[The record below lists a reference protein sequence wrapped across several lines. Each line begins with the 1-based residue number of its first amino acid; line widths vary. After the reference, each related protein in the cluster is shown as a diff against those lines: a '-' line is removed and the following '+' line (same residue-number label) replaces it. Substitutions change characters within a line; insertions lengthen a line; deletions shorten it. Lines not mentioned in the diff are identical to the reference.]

1 LITVVHDGESRV
13 VQFSHFSV
21 KEFLT
26 SDRLAAAAGD
36 ISFHHIDLEPAH
48 TILAQACLGVLLR
61 LDNSPRKTCIQRFPL
76 AEYAAQHWVDHALF
90 GNVPLRIK
98 YGMFDPDKPHFS
110 RWIQIHD
117 MDRNFQIS
125 DDETHLVC
133 PDAVPL
139 YYAALCGLRDVVE
152 KLISEHPEHISARG
166 GSSGTVLHAASS
178 QNHLKVVQSLLK
190 HHADVNVLAQWGWTP
205 LHVASDLGHLD
216 IGRCLLEHGAIVNA
230 KVHHDDHVTPLD
242 LVAENGHLEFARM
255 LLRHNADVNI
265 QDGTKYTPLRSA
277 LDSGHI
283 DVARLLL
290 DHGADPNE
298 SGGVQSAPL
307 HHASYRGK
315 LEVARLLLERGADVD
330 AKDGKGRTAYQIAME
345 MGYDEIAQLLSGHG
359 VENKA

>member
-48 TILAQACLGVLLR
+48 TILAQACLGILLC
-61 LDNSPRKTCIQRFPL
+61 LDDDHQQTSIERFPL

-117 MDRNFQIS
+117 MDRYFQIS

-166 GSSGTVLHAASS
+166 GNSGTVLHAASS
-178 QNHLKVVQSLLK
+178 RNHLKVVQSLLK

-205 LHVASDLGHLD
+205 LHVASRWGHLD

-230 KVHHDDHVTPLD
+230 KVHWDDHVTPLD
-242 LVAENGHLEFARM
+242 LAASNRHLEFVRM
-255 LLRHNADVNI
+255 LLRHNADINI
-265 QDGTKYTPLRSA
+265 QDAEYTPLRSA
-277 LDSGHI
+277 LNRGHI

-298 SGGVQSAPL
+298 SGKDRSAPL
-307 HHASYRGK
+307 HQASSRGK
-315 LEVARLLLERGADVD
+315 LEVARLLLEHGADVD
-330 AKDGKGRTAYQIAME
+330 AKDDEGRTAYQIAVE
-345 MGYDEIAQLLSGHG
+345 KGYDEIAQLLSGHA